1 MLIHHHFLSKGI
13 PYSSSYMVSINHNFG
28 WDEIGFDRERNEAK
42 YIQKKKMSVA
52 VISHVMGDVAV
63 KWS

>member
-1 MLIHHHFLSKGI
+1 
-13 PYSSSYMVSINHNFG
+13 MVSINHNFG